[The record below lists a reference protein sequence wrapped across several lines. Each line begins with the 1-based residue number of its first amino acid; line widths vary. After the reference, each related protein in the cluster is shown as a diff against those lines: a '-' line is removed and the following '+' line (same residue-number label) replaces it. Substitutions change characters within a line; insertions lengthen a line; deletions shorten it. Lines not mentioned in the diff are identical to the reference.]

1 MISSII
7 KKAGTSSV
15 QVLNELET
23 QRAAIALARE
33 LDSHSDNARAEIVA
47 GITHHIRHPPHR
59 DQGSLSAVTAGDDE
73 HSAAALPLRSQR
85 GFGDLVRSSQSYGT
99 GA

>member
-23 QRAAIALARE
+23 QRAAIALARDIG
-33 LDSHSDNARAEIVA
+33 LA
-47 GITHHIRHPPHR
+47 
-59 DQGSLSAVTAGDDE
+59 
-73 HSAAALPLRSQR
+73 QR
-85 GFGDLVRSSQSYGT
+85 
-99 GA
+99 